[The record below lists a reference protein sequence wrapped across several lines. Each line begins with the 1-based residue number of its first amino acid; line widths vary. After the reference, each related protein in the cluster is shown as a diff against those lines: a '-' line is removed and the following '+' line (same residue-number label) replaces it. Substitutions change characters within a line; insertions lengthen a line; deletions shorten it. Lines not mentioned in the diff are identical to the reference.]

1 MNLEKIGKFI
11 ANCRKE
17 QKLTQ
22 EELAEKLGIT
32 YKAVSKWECGRRL
45 PDYSIIE
52 KLCNELDITIN
63 ELFACEKISSKDYKE
78 KSDKNVVNILK
89 NNELYSKKKQRL
101 HLLDFYVS
109 IILILFLLIYSFYKG
124 IKELEY
130 TFIIALFILI
140 INEIIVRKLSGGK
153 QIMSNEET
161 IGKII
166 KVKKLWWLKINKK
179 PIRTTSLD
187 GAIFPS
193 SLQVQYSVND
203 NEYVGKK
210 IVAWD
215 DSFTQVGQDVVVS
228 YNEDKPQKIL
238 SLRRK

>member
-1 MNLEKIGKFI
+1 MSQEKIGKFI
-11 ANCRKE
+11 AKCRKE
-17 QKLTQ
+17 KNMTQ
-22 EELAEKLGIT
+22 QELALKLDVTDRAI
-32 YKAVSKWECGRRL
+32 SNWENGRRL

-63 ELFACEKISSKDYKE
+63 ELFACEKISNKDYKE

-140 INEIIVRKLSGGK
+140 INEVIVRKLLGGK